1 MMPFI
6 TFRDKDKNGNLLY
19 YILQRDFPHYVG
31 LLSPY
36 PIEGV
41 LCQSAITGHSLWIV
55 FNGTLRGNMI
65 PSHKGE
71 MVEMQVVFDNM
82 AVWFHSER
90 ILLDEKRY
98 KKFKII
104 SNGTIANEPNYSK
117 S

>member
-1 MMPFI
+1 
-6 TFRDKDKNGNLLY
+6 
-19 YILQRDFPHYVG
+19 
-31 LLSPY
+31 
-36 PIEGV
+36 
-41 LCQSAITGHSLWIV
+41 
-55 FNGTLRGNMI
+55 MI